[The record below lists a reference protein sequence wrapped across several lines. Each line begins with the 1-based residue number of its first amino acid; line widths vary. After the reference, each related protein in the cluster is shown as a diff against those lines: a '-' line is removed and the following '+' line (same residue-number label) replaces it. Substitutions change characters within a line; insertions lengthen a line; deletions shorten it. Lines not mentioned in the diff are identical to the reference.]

1 MQDTPTRRL
10 EVLAGQLQSGEQPAA
25 APCLQQE
32 HTSAAQSADE
42 GHQYSVVLPETLTSN
57 NWVVRR

>member
-1 MQDTPTRRL
+1 MQDIPTRRL
-10 EVLAGQLQSGEQPAA
+10 QAIAGQLQGSVQPSA

-32 HTSAAQSADE
+32 PTSAAQGANE

-57 NWVVRR
+57 KWVVRR